1 VNQPLYIRSAACI
14 TPRQGGEPDYRT
26 LVDPKLLRRMSR
38 IIRMGAAA
46 ALSCLRE
53 ANVAV
58 PDAIVTGTA
67 YGCLEDTGLFLNS
80 MIKRKEEMLQP
91 ATFIQSTHNT
101 VGAQIALILQCTGY
115 NNTIVHRGSSFET
128 ALLDAA
134 MLLADGEAATVLAG
148 GVDEIT
154 DTSHALLSRFG
165 LYRRGAVA
173 GEGAAFFLLTGRPC
187 GQDLARVDAV
197 ESFYKPESIR
207 EVEEHLLSLL
217 RSHGLGPAD
226 IDLFITGDNGDEK
239 SDRIYRQ
246 VRDSLFPGRP
256 AGTYKQL
263 CGEYP
268 TSASYGLW
276 LAAQQIRSG
285 VGRVLLYNHYLNIHH
300 AAYLLSS
307 ADNPLSHAAP

>member
-1 VNQPLYIRSAACI
+1 
-14 TPRQGGEPDYRT
+14 
-26 LVDPKLLRRMSR
+26 MSR

-80 MIKRKEEMLQP
+80 MIERKEEMLQP

-154 DTSHALLSRFG
+154 ATSHALLSRFG

-173 GEGAAFFLLTGRPC
+173 GEGAVFFLLTGRPS
-187 GQDLARVDAV
+187 GHDLARVDAV
-197 ESFYKPESIR
+197 DSFYKPGGVGG
-207 EVEEHLLSLL
+207 VEEHLLSLL
-217 RSHGLGPAD
+217 HSHGLRPAD
-226 IDLFITGDNGDEK
+226 IDLFITGDNGDE
-239 SDRIYRQ
+239 SGDRIYRQ
-246 VRDSLFPGRP
+246 VRDSMFSGRP
-256 AGTYKQL
+256 VQTYKQG

-276 LAAQQIRSG
+276 LAAQQVRSG
-285 VGRVLLYNHYLNIHH
+285 VGRGAGRVLLYNHYLDIHH

-307 ADNPLSHAAP
+307 ADNPLTYAAP